1 MPIQIPVTPIC
12 STYIGIRGIMTPMP
26 IREVNTESANMGNIF
41 SIDIG
46 GRLVG
51 EVDSP
56 FT

>member
-1 MPIQIPVTPIC
+1 
-12 STYIGIRGIMTPMP
+12 MP